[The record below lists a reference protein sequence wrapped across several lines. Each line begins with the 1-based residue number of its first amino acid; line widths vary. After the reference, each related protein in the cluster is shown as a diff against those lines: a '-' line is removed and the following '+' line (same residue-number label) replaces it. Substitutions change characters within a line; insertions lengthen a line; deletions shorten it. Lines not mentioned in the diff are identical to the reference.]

1 MISDTQNICRPLC
14 LHSITGGN
22 KYVRSPKNRGQ
33 PNVCV
38 DSVEYNNNN
47 EQKISS
53 NNKK

>member
-1 MISDTQNICRPLC
+1 MISDTQNICMFAQ
-14 LHSITGGN
+14 HNGGN